1 MSSGP
6 AGPTGAPA
14 PGPVGE
20 GPGGGSGSA
29 PWGSPGQSIWDNLL
43 LSSTSIVNGHQPSA
57 YISYIS
63 SVSVIISVGR
73 CFAAQTDNA
82 FQLNTSSHL
91 SLNRQTRVKNLIS
104 DQCKIFL
111 SCQVTTSNTHNIFI
125 ILEMGAN
132 IFNIFNFTNFIPKF
146 MSLCL

>member
-6 AGPTGAPA
+6 VGQTGAPA

-20 GPGGGSGSA
+20 APGGGSGSA
-29 PWGSPGQSIWDNLL
+29 PWGSPGQTNLNKKSVHPSISENLL
-43 LSSTSIVNGHQPSA
+43 LFRIVNGYQPSV

-73 CFAAQTDNA
+73 CFAAQRDNA
-82 FQLNTSSHL
+82 FQLNTSYHL

-104 DQCKIFL
+104 DNKMNARYFSPVKL
-111 SCQVTTSNTHNIFI
+111 PHPNLTSQYLHHT
-125 ILEMGAN
+125 
-132 IFNIFNFTNFIPKF
+132 
-146 MSLCL
+146 

>member
-6 AGPTGAPA
+6 AGRTGAPA

-20 GPGGGSGSA
+20 DLGGGSGSA
-29 PWGSPGQSIWDNLL
+29 LWGSPGQSIWDNLL
-43 LSSTSIVNGHQPSA
+43 LSSTIVNGYRPSA

-73 CFAAQTDNA
+73 CFAVQADNA

-91 SLNRQTRVKNLIS
+91 SLNRQTR
-104 DQCKIFL
+104 F
-111 SCQVTTSNTHNIFI
+111 
-125 ILEMGAN
+125 
-132 IFNIFNFTNFIPKF
+132 
-146 MSLCL
+146 